1 MIEQVNFT
9 YYILGKALEKQ
20 NKNKRTIRNQGR
32 KQAEA
37 SKLLKADNQKNQ
49 FKIKFRKIN

>member
-1 MIEQVNFT
+1 MIEQINFT
-9 YYILGKALEKQ
+9 YYILGKALGKQ

-49 FKIKFRKIN
+49 FMIKFRKIN